1 MSVSPLLQRFLDET
15 AGQVPQW
22 MGRVSQLALL
32 ALRDPKQS
40 RALQG
45 IGPRPTQ
52 DADVALRRH
61 EASWGRRVADL
72 LRQGWQAELAAAS
85 LTPAGTAARAMLSA
99 DALTLVDEAQAEEN
113 IELLRA
119 VQLVELVAEE
129 ELRELQAR
137 VATLRGETTIRKQ
150 SNLLRPELIV
160 RAVWDASDLMQLNPL
175 ARKALMRASGGPLS
189 EALRT
194 AYAAASLCLADWG
207 IAPAAW
213 KASAMPGAR
222 RASAPNSG
230 YDLTQPGALDGLRAR
245 VGPRGGAGLGLAM
258 AGRDAQALRQMDLRV
273 AQLLASPADPVQPD
287 AAVTS
292 AGRLMLRLPAL
303 ETLARDENDREVM
316 LLIALLFEAVLD
328 DTLVLPSVRA
338 VLDRLQAPLLRI
350 GLKDS
355 RLLDDYTHPS
365 WQLLIRLASHA
376 AGFQDE
382 DDARLLAMLPE
393 VDRLFASLQAAETPD
408 AAQHAQ
414 ALKQLE
420 ALLSAELAGECHD
433 AQAPIARLQAAA
445 RREALR
451 EALRRQVELQL
462 REATLPWQLQG
473 ERSRAA
479 AADIEP
485 VTLGEPLQRF
495 LTGPWIDV
503 LAHAVLHDGEHA
515 EVTRGLQAVVP
526 DLLAS
531 LQPLRSG
538 EARQR
543 LMASVPGL
551 VGRMQQGMV
560 RIAIPVVE
568 REAVLDALMARHTEL
583 LRPGAA
589 AKSAA
594 ASTELTPEE
603 IVRRMR
609 EEDVSAEPASG
620 PFYGGVGD
628 SMFDVATLD
637 TVPAALMPDTPL
649 PDPRA
654 WLKRLAP
661 GQWCRLVARGNWS
674 VARVLWVDPAREHW
688 LFSDAEIGLTHGLTR
703 RALDRLAASG
713 LAMPLEERN
722 VIERAVD
729 RLLVPRPS

>member
-1 MSVSPLLQRFLDET
+1 
-15 AGQVPQW
+15 
-22 MGRVSQLALL
+22 
-32 ALRDPKQS
+32 
-40 RALQG
+40 
-45 IGPRPTQ
+45 
-52 DADVALRRH
+52 
-61 EASWGRRVADL
+61 
-72 LRQGWQAELAAAS
+72 
-85 LTPAGTAARAMLSA
+85 
-99 DALTLVDEAQAEEN
+99 
-113 IELLRA
+113 
-119 VQLVELVAEE
+119 
-129 ELRELQAR
+129 
-137 VATLRGETTIRKQ
+137 
-150 SNLLRPELIV
+150 
-160 RAVWDASDLMQLNPL
+160 
-175 ARKALMRASGGPLS
+175 
-189 EALRT
+189 
-194 AYAAASLCLADWG
+194 
-207 IAPAAW
+207 
-213 KASAMPGAR
+213 
-222 RASAPNSG
+222 
-230 YDLTQPGALDGLRAR
+230 
-245 VGPRGGAGLGLAM
+245 
-258 AGRDAQALRQMDLRV
+258 
-273 AQLLASPADPVQPD
+273 
-287 AAVTS
+287 
-292 AGRLMLRLPAL
+292 MLRLPAL
-303 ETLARDENDREVM
+303 ETLARHENDREVM

-328 DTLVLPSVRA
+328 DALVLPPVRA

-350 GLKDS
+350 GLKDP

-365 WQLLIRLASHA
+365 WQLLIRLASHT

-382 DDARLLAMLPE
+382 DDARLRALLPE
-393 VDRLFASLQAAETPD
+393 VDRLFASLQAAEAPD

-420 ALLSAELAGECHD
+420 ALLSAELASECAD

-451 EALRRQVELQL
+451 ATLRRQVELQL
-462 REATLPWQLQG
+462 HEATLPWRLQG

-531 LQPLRSG
+531 LQPLRGG

-543 LMASVPGL
+543 LLASVPGL
-551 VGRMQQGMV
+551 VGRMQQGMA
-560 RIAIPVVE
+560 RIAMAAGE
-568 REAVLDALMARHTEL
+568 RQAVLDALMARHTEL
-583 LRPGAA
+583 LRPGTA
-589 AKSAA
+589 AKPAA

-609 EEDVSAEPASG
+609 EEDLSAEPASG
-620 PFYGGVGD
+620 PSYGGAGD

-703 RALDRLAASG
+703 RALESLAASG

>member
-22 MGRVSQLALL
+22 MGRVSQLALH
-32 ALRDPKQS
+32 ALRDPRQN

-45 IGPRPTQ
+45 IGPRATQ

-61 EASWGRRVADL
+61 EAPWGRRVADL
-72 LRQGWQAELAAAS
+72 LRRVWQAELAAAS
-85 LTPAGTAARAMLSA
+85 LKPVGSVSRASLSA

-113 IELLRA
+113 IVLLRA

-160 RAVWDASDLMQLNPL
+160 RAVWDAGDVMQLNSP
-175 ARKALMRASGGPLS
+175 AREALMLASGGPLS
-189 EALRT
+189 EALRST
-194 AYAAASLCLADWG
+194 YAAASRCLAEWG
-207 IAPAAW
+207 IEPAAW
-213 KASAMPGAR
+213 KVSAIRGAR

-230 YDLTQPGALDGLRAR
+230 YDLTQPGALDGLRTR

-258 AGRDAQALRQMDLRV
+258 AGRDAQALRQMGLRV
-273 AQLLASPADPVQPD
+273 AQLLAAPADPVQPD
-287 AAVTS
+287 AGVTS
-292 AGRLMLRLPAL
+292 AGRLVLRIPAL
-303 ETLARDENDREVM
+303 ETPACHENDREVM
-316 LLIALLFEAVLD
+316 LLIELLFEAVLD
-328 DTLVLPSVRA
+328 DALVLPSVRA

-350 GLKDS
+350 GLKDP
-355 RLLDDYTHPS
+355 RLLDDCTHPS
-365 WQLLIRLASHA
+365 WQLLIRLAIHT
-376 AGFQDE
+376 AGFQDD
-382 DDARLLAMLPE
+382 DDARLLAVLPE
-393 VDRLFASLQAAETPD
+393 VDRLFSALQAAEAPD

-420 ALLSAELAGECHD
+420 ALLGAELAGECND

-445 RREALR
+445 RREPLR
-451 EALRRQVELQL
+451 ETLRRQVERQL
-462 REATLPWQLQG
+462 HEATLPWLLQA

-485 VTLGEPLQRF
+485 VTLGEPLRRF

-503 LAHAVLHDGEHA
+503 LAHVVLEDGEQA
-515 EVTRGLQAVVP
+515 EATRGLQAVVP

-551 VGRMQQGMV
+551 VGRLQQGMV
-560 RIAIPVVE
+560 RMAIPVVE

-589 AKSAA
+589 AKPAA
-594 ASTELTPEE
+594 ASTELTPQE

-609 EEDVSAEPASG
+609 EEDGSAEPESG
-620 PFYGGVGD
+620 PCYGGAGD

-654 WLKRLAP
+654 WLGRLAP
-661 GQWCRLVARGNWS
+661 GQWCRLVARGDWS
-674 VARVLWVDPAREHW
+674 VARLLWVDPAREHW

-703 RALDRLAASG
+703 RALESLAASG

-729 RLLVPRPS
+729 RLLAPRPS